1 MSHPLPAELQ
11 RPAYLAS
18 LLLAAMAVRGFV
30 GGFRPE
36 LGLWASA
43 WVGLFT
49 VVCLGPSLH
58 RTCYGLELLDTPGKQ
73 RRHLAAMALAATLFW
88 QAVC

>member
-1 MSHPLPAELQ
+1 MSPPLPTDLQ

-18 LLLAAMAVRGFV
+18 LLLAAIAVRGLV

-43 WVGLFT
+43 GVGLFT
-49 VVCLGPSLH
+49 VVCLVPSLH
-58 RTCYGLELLDTPGKQ
+58 RACFGLELLDTPGKR

-88 QAVC
+88 QAVS